1 MAALTL
7 AEMRERLE
15 ELRRD
20 LEEGDKGHTGLVI
33 TSVAVLGPAVEL
45 ASAELARREREALKL
60 NGAWRCSCCGEL
72 MEAGDSRWRWNGQAW
87 EHSHGQA
94 GHFEARDFSPVTDGE
109 AG

>member
-1 MAALTL
+1 MAELTL
-7 AEMRERLE
+7 AEMRERL
-15 ELRRD
+15 
-20 LEEGDKGHTGLVI
+20 DKAIEWHQPCYLDWLSRNSWI
-33 TSVAVLGPAVEL
+33 LDL
-45 ASAELARREREALKL
+45 ASEALARREREALKL